1 MESGFFSLLN
11 FAAGIFNNFLTNEIY
26 SGFETY
32 PEVYEK
38 EKYEFHDSS
47 VTRLYMKLSLSS
59 SLNQMQENTIWSRI
73 SFAYC

>member
-26 SGFETY
+26 SGFETN

-38 EKYEFHDSS
+38 EKYEFPDSS
-47 VTRLYMKLSLSS
+47 VTRLYVKLSLSS
-59 SLNQMQENTIWSRI
+59 SLNQVQENTIWSRI
-73 SFAYC
+73 PFAYC